1 MIIQKKE
8 VHPSGS
14 NRGSCKGKVIA
25 IKNAP
30 AIHEFQILTKLL
42 THYLILIFV
51 LDFWASTNSIKQLHP
66 RTHIVA
72 MLPEDTTANEIAINN
87 ARFYRQKCRRTPLD
101 RICTWP
107 Q

>member
-42 THYLILIFV
+42 THYLLRIIV
-51 LDFWASTNSIKQLHP
+51 LVFGLAQTASSNFIHEP
-66 RTHIVA
+66 I
-72 MLPEDTTANEIAINN
+72 
-87 ARFYRQKCRRTPLD
+87 
-101 RICTWP
+101 
-107 Q
+107 